1 MCIINQIEK
10 KQMNK
15 AFPSFKI
22 GDSIE
27 VKVWVVEGSK
37 KRLQSFEGLII
48 SIRNRGLNTSFT
60 VRKIAHGVGVEKIFP
75 QYSPIIDSIT
85 IKRRGSVRKAKLYYL
100 RNRSAK
106 SARIKERLPF

>member
-1 MCIINQIEK
+1 MCILNQIEK

-15 AFPSFKI
+15 ALPSFQI

-75 QYSPIIDSIT
+75 KYSPIIDSIT
-85 IKRRGSVRKAKLYYL
+85 ITRRGSVRKAKLYYL
-100 RNRSAK
+100 RHRSVK

>member
-1 MCIINQIEK
+1 MCILNEIEK

-15 AFPSFKI
+15 AFPSFQI

-60 VRKIAHGVGVEKIFP
+60 VRKISHGVGVEKIFP

-85 IKRRGSVRKAKLYYL
+85 ITRRGSVRKAKLYYL

-106 SARIKERLPF
+106 SSRIKERLPF